1 MLWVILFLETG
12 ANSIKWHSG
21 RLYPPNLLILNNKI
35 GTPWGMDYSM
45 ISITYKRLVVV
56 LSVTVGQKGYLI
68 IDKASF

>member
-21 RLYPPNLLILNNKI
+21 RLYPPKLLILNNKI

-45 ISITYKRLVVV
+45 ISITHKRLVVV